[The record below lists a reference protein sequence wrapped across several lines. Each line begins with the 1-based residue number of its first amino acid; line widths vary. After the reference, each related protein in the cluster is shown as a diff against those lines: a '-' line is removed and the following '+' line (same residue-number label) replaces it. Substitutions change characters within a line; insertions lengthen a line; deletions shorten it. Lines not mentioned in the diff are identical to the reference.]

1 MVQVSAKVEDS
12 ELKFIVD
19 TGASVSLI
27 PYEANKFVHIEPSVV
42 KLSTANNLPIK
53 GDRLGRL
60 NVSDI
65 LTYWHTEKCQIGILE
80 D

>member
-27 PYEANKFVHIEPSVV
+27 PYEAHKFVHIEPSVV

-53 GDRLGRL
+53 VYG
-60 NVSDI
+60 
-65 LTYWHTEKCQIGILE
+65 EKCFEFTLPNLRRRFVWNFVITYS
-80 D
+80 